1 MNRIYHNPR
10 CSKSHATLALLER
23 NGVEVE
29 VIEYL
34 KAPPSKQ
41 ELDDICRRLDIEPLA
56 LIRTKEKLF
65 GELGLSKTDRR
76 GRDEWLAILARHPQL
91 LERPIVIRGDRAA
104 IGRPP
109 ENVLGIL
116 S

>member
-1 MNRIYHNPR
+1 MTRIYHNPR
-10 CSKSHATLALLER
+10 CSKSRATLALLEQ

-34 KAPPSKQ
+34 KVPPSNQ
-41 ELDDICRRLDIEPLA
+41 EIDDICRRLDVEPLA
-56 LIRTKEKLF
+56 LIRTREKLF
-65 GELGLSKTDRR
+65 GELGLSKNDHRD
-76 GRDEWLAILARHPQL
+76 RDEWLAILARHPQL

-109 ENVLGIL
+109 EKVLGIL